1 MSIIA
6 VGTVVR
12 ITNVKGTVK
21 GVSHIVK
28 RDSMFGNAAVDTRCG
43 QTFLTAYSRTD
54 SLSKIATATANEIA
68 QCATCS
74 R

>member
-1 MSIIA
+1 
-6 VGTVVR
+6 
-12 ITNVKGTVK
+12 
-21 GVSHIVK
+21 VK